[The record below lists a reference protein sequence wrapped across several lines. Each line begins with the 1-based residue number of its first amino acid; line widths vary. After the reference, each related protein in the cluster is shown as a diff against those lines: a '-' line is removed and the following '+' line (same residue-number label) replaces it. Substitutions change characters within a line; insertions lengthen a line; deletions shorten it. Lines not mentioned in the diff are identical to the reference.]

1 MISVRQY
8 LFSVGN
14 SRGLTRTLGR
24 IDVCRNAD
32 GRMCYRAGNSAV
44 VFKIRRGGA
53 CYALRCYTRKTRN
66 LEAVY
71 GPKLLRGELFVYRD
85 DRQGEWTDVVVDRWV
100 EGQTLHE
107 RIAAADRAEFARLAE
122 AFDRLAAA
130 MTADDCAH
138 GDLKPENIVVRPDGT
153 LRLIDFDASFLP
165 AFAGTES
172 PELGTAAFQH
182 PARTTADFDARLDD
196 FPAALISTAL
206 HALACDPTLR
216 ERYDTQD
223 TLLIDPHRLP
233 DDEALREILALFER
247 QGMALSYR
255 IARLLLSPGYRL
267 PGLPELFAR
276 AVRTGAAYGAA
287 HAAATRPQN
296 RSQKAPC
303 TAHGERNSRSG
314 GDGAVGVGEVLNTSD
329 IPFRTETDEDTLCA
343 AHDRRNSRSGGDG
356 AVGVG
361 EVLNTSDIPF
371 RTETDEDT
379 LCAAHDRRNSRSGGD
394 GAVGVGEVLN
404 TSDIPFRTET
414 DEDTLCAAHDRRNS
428 RSGGDGTVGVG
439 GAPDALCD
447 TEAPSE
453 RSTAPLVPPDTA
465 GTEGLRCAPSEA
477 APPAEAPELFVE
489 HGLWG
494 YRDLRTGETTIPPL
508 YDCGFDFTE
517 GLAAVRLGRTWHF
530 IDTDGHTVIR
540 CPGCEAVKPFRDG
553 KARILRGGRI
563 SEIDRDGHETPPAD
577 YVAEDIC

>member
-1 MISVRQY
+1 
-8 LFSVGN
+8 
-14 SRGLTRTLGR
+14 
-24 IDVCRNAD
+24 
-32 GRMCYRAGNSAV
+32 MCYRAGNSAV
-44 VFKIRRGGA
+44 VFKIRRNGA
-53 CYALRCYTRKTRN
+53 YYALRCYTRKTRN

-107 RIAAADRAEFARLAE
+107 RIAAADRTEFARMAE

-216 ERYDTQD
+216 ERFDTQD

-233 DDEALREILALFER
+233 DDEALHEILSLFER

-276 AVRTGAAYGAA
+276 AVRTGTAYGAA
-287 HAAATRPQN
+287 YGTAHAAAALPQN
-296 RSQKAPC
+296 RSQKASC
-303 TAHGERNSRSG
+303 TAHDERSSRSG
-314 GDGAVGVGEVLNTSD
+314 GHGAVG
-329 IPFRTETDEDTLCA
+329 A
-343 AHDRRNSRSGGDG
+343 
-356 AVGVG
+356 
-361 EVLNTSDIPF
+361 
-371 RTETDEDT
+371 
-379 LCAAHDRRNSRSGGD
+379 
-394 GAVGVGEVLN
+394 
-404 TSDIPFRTET
+404 
-414 DEDTLCAAHDRRNS
+414 
-428 RSGGDGTVGVG
+428 G

-447 TEAPSE
+447 TEALPES
-453 RSTAPLVPPDTA
+453 STAPFVPAGIA
-465 GTEGLRCAPSEA
+465 GTESFRGAPSEA
-477 APPAEAPELFVE
+477 ATPAEAPELFVE

-494 YRDLRTGETTIPPL
+494 YRDLRTGEAAIPPL

-517 GLAAVRLGRTWHF
+517 GLAAVQLGRTWHF
-530 IDTDGHTVIR
+530 IDTDGRTVIR

-563 SEIDRDGHETPPAD
+563 SEIDRDGHEIPPAD
-577 YVAEDIC
+577 SVAEGAS

>member
-343 AHDRRNSRSGGDG
+343 AH
-356 AVGVG
+356 G
-361 EVLNTSDIPF
+361 E
-371 RTETDEDT
+371 
-379 LCAAHDRRNSRSGGD
+379 RNSRSGGD

>member
-24 IDVCRNAD
+24 IDVCRDAD

-343 AHDRRNSRSGGDG
+343 AH
-356 AVGVG
+356 G
-361 EVLNTSDIPF
+361 E
-371 RTETDEDT
+371 
-379 LCAAHDRRNSRSGGD
+379 RNSRSGGD

-577 YVAEDIC
+577 SVAEDIC

>member
-24 IDVCRNAD
+24 IDVCRDAD

-233 DDEALREILALFER
+233 ADEALREILALFER

-276 AVRTGAAYGAA
+276 AVRTGAAYGTA
-287 HAAATRPQN
+287 HAAAARPQN

-343 AHDRRNSRSGGDG
+343 AHGKRNSRSGGDG

-361 EVLNTSDIPF
+361 E
-371 RTETDEDT
+371 
-379 LCAAHDRRNSRSGGD
+379 
-394 GAVGVGEVLN
+394 
-404 TSDIPFRTET
+404 
-414 DEDTLCAAHDRRNS
+414 
-428 RSGGDGTVGVG
+428 
-439 GAPDALCD
+439 APDALCD

-494 YRDLRTGETTIPPL
+494 YRDLRTGETMIPPL

-577 YVAEDIC
+577 YVAEDVC

>member
-394 GAVGVGEVLN
+394 G
-404 TSDIPFRTET
+404 
-414 DEDTLCAAHDRRNS
+414 
-428 RSGGDGTVGVG
+428 TVGVG

>member
-24 IDVCRNAD
+24 IDVCRDAD

-356 AVGVG
+356 
-361 EVLNTSDIPF
+361 
-371 RTETDEDT
+371 
-379 LCAAHDRRNSRSGGD
+379 
-394 GAVGVGEVLN
+394 
-404 TSDIPFRTET
+404 
-414 DEDTLCAAHDRRNS
+414 
-428 RSGGDGTVGVG
+428 TVGVG

>member
-24 IDVCRNAD
+24 IDVCRDAD

-233 DDEALREILALFER
+233 ADEALREILALFER

-276 AVRTGAAYGAA
+276 AVRTGAAYGTA
-287 HAAATRPQN
+287 HAAAARPQN

-343 AHDRRNSRSGGDG
+343 AHGERNSRSGGDG

-379 LCAAHDRRNSRSGGD
+379 LCAAHGERNSRSGGD
-394 GAVGVGEVLN
+394 GAVGVGE
-404 TSDIPFRTET
+404 
-414 DEDTLCAAHDRRNS
+414 
-428 RSGGDGTVGVG
+428 
-439 GAPDALCD
+439 APDALCD

-494 YRDLRTGETTIPPL
+494 YRDLRTGETMIPPL

-577 YVAEDIC
+577 SVAEDIC

>member
-1 MISVRQY
+1 
-8 LFSVGN
+8 
-14 SRGLTRTLGR
+14 
-24 IDVCRNAD
+24 
-32 GRMCYRAGNSAV
+32 MCYRAGNSAV

-165 AFAGTES
+165 AFTGTES

-276 AVRTGAAYGAA
+276 AVRTGTAYGAA
-287 HAAATRPQN
+287 HAAAARPQN

-303 TAHGERNSRSG
+303 TAHDERNSRSG
-314 GDGAVGVGEVLNTSD
+314 GDGA
-329 IPFRTETDEDTLCA
+329 
-343 AHDRRNSRSGGDG
+343 
-356 AVGVG
+356 
-361 EVLNTSDIPF
+361 
-371 RTETDEDT
+371 
-379 LCAAHDRRNSRSGGD
+379 
-394 GAVGVGEVLN
+394 
-404 TSDIPFRTET
+404 
-414 DEDTLCAAHDRRNS
+414 
-428 RSGGDGTVGVG
+428 VGVG

-465 GTEGLRCAPSEA
+465 GTEGLQCAPSEA

-494 YRDLRTGETTIPPL
+494 YRDLRTGEATIPPL

-517 GLAAVRLGRTWHF
+517 GLAAVQLGRTWHF

-553 KARILRGGRI
+553 KARILRGGRV

-577 YVAEDIC
+577 SVAEDVC

>member
-24 IDVCRNAD
+24 IDVCRDAD

-233 DDEALREILALFER
+233 ADEALREILALFER

-276 AVRTGAAYGAA
+276 AVRTGAEYGTA
-287 HAAATRPQN
+287 HAAAARPQN

-314 GDGAVGVGEVLNTSD
+314 GDGAVGVGE
-329 IPFRTETDEDTLCA
+329 
-343 AHDRRNSRSGGDG
+343 
-356 AVGVG
+356 
-361 EVLNTSDIPF
+361 
-371 RTETDEDT
+371 
-379 LCAAHDRRNSRSGGD
+379 
-394 GAVGVGEVLN
+394 
-404 TSDIPFRTET
+404 
-414 DEDTLCAAHDRRNS
+414 
-428 RSGGDGTVGVG
+428 
-439 GAPDALCD
+439 APDALCD

-465 GTEGLRCAPSEA
+465 GTEGFRCAPSET

-494 YRDLRTGETTIPPL
+494 YRDLRTGEATIPPL

-577 YVAEDIC
+577 SVAEDIC

>member
-24 IDVCRNAD
+24 IDVCRDAD

-85 DRQGEWTDVVVDRWV
+85 DRQGEWTDVVVGRWV

-122 AFDRLAAA
+122 AFDRLAA

-233 DDEALREILALFER
+233 ADEALREILALFER

-276 AVRTGAAYGAA
+276 AVRTGAEYGTA
-287 HAAATRPQN
+287 HAAAARPQN

-314 GDGAVGVGEVLNTSD
+314 GDGAVGVGE
-329 IPFRTETDEDTLCA
+329 
-343 AHDRRNSRSGGDG
+343 
-356 AVGVG
+356 
-361 EVLNTSDIPF
+361 
-371 RTETDEDT
+371 
-379 LCAAHDRRNSRSGGD
+379 
-394 GAVGVGEVLN
+394 
-404 TSDIPFRTET
+404 
-414 DEDTLCAAHDRRNS
+414 
-428 RSGGDGTVGVG
+428 
-439 GAPDALCD
+439 APDALCD

-465 GTEGLRCAPSEA
+465 GTEGFRCAPSET

-577 YVAEDIC
+577 SVAEDIC

>member
-24 IDVCRNAD
+24 IDVCRDAD

-233 DDEALREILALFER
+233 ADEALREILALFER

-276 AVRTGAAYGAA
+276 AVRTGAEYGTA
-287 HAAATRPQN
+287 HAAAARPQN

-314 GDGAVGVGEVLNTSD
+314 GDGAVGVGE
-329 IPFRTETDEDTLCA
+329 
-343 AHDRRNSRSGGDG
+343 
-356 AVGVG
+356 
-361 EVLNTSDIPF
+361 
-371 RTETDEDT
+371 
-379 LCAAHDRRNSRSGGD
+379 
-394 GAVGVGEVLN
+394 
-404 TSDIPFRTET
+404 
-414 DEDTLCAAHDRRNS
+414 
-428 RSGGDGTVGVG
+428 
-439 GAPDALCD
+439 APDALCD

-465 GTEGLRCAPSEA
+465 GTEGFRCAPSET

-577 YVAEDIC
+577 SVAEDIC

>member
-24 IDVCRNAD
+24 IDVCRDAD

-233 DDEALREILALFER
+233 ADEALREILALFER

-276 AVRTGAAYGAA
+276 AVRTGAAYGTA
-287 HAAATRPQN
+287 HAAAARPQN

-343 AHDRRNSRSGGDG
+343 AHGKRNSRSGGDG

-379 LCAAHDRRNSRSGGD
+379 LCAAHGKRNSRSGGD
-394 GAVGVGEVLN
+394 GA
-404 TSDIPFRTET
+404 
-414 DEDTLCAAHDRRNS
+414 
-428 RSGGDGTVGVG
+428 VGVG

-465 GTEGLRCAPSEA
+465 GTEGFRCAPSET

-494 YRDLRTGETTIPPL
+494 YRDLRTGEATIPPL

-577 YVAEDIC
+577 SVAEDIC

>member
-24 IDVCRNAD
+24 IDVCRDAD

-233 DDEALREILALFER
+233 ADEALREILALFER

-276 AVRTGAAYGAA
+276 AVRTGAAYGTA
-287 HAAATRPQN
+287 HAAAARPQN

-343 AHDRRNSRSGGDG
+343 AHGKRNSRSGGDG

-379 LCAAHDRRNSRSGGD
+379 LCAAHGERNSRSGGD
-394 GAVGVGEVLN
+394 GAVGVGE
-404 TSDIPFRTET
+404 
-414 DEDTLCAAHDRRNS
+414 
-428 RSGGDGTVGVG
+428 
-439 GAPDALCD
+439 APDALCD

-494 YRDLRTGETTIPPL
+494 YRDLRTGETMIPPL

-530 IDTDGHTVIR
+530 IDTDGQTVIR

-577 YVAEDIC
+577 YVAEDVC

>member
-24 IDVCRNAD
+24 IDVCRDAD

-233 DDEALREILALFER
+233 ADEALREILALFER

-276 AVRTGAAYGAA
+276 AVRTGAAYGTA
-287 HAAATRPQN
+287 HAAAARPQN

-343 AHDRRNSRSGGDG
+343 AHGKRNSRSGGDG

-379 LCAAHDRRNSRSGGD
+379 LCAAHGERNSRSGGD
-394 GAVGVGEVLN
+394 GAVGVGE
-404 TSDIPFRTET
+404 
-414 DEDTLCAAHDRRNS
+414 
-428 RSGGDGTVGVG
+428 
-439 GAPDALCD
+439 APDALCD

-494 YRDLRTGETTIPPL
+494 YRDLRTGETMIPPL

-577 YVAEDIC
+577 YVAEDVC

>member
-24 IDVCRNAD
+24 IDVCRDAD

-233 DDEALREILALFER
+233 ADEALREILALFER

-276 AVRTGAAYGAA
+276 AVRTGAEYGTA
-287 HAAATRPQN
+287 HAAAARPQN

-329 IPFRTETDEDTLCA
+329 IPFRTETDENTLCA
-343 AHDRRNSRSGGDG
+343 AHGKRNSRSGGDG

-371 RTETDEDT
+371 RTETDENT
-379 LCAAHDRRNSRSGGD
+379 LCAAHGKRNSRSGGD
-394 GAVGVGEVLN
+394 GAVGVGE
-404 TSDIPFRTET
+404 
-414 DEDTLCAAHDRRNS
+414 
-428 RSGGDGTVGVG
+428 
-439 GAPDALCD
+439 APDALCD

-577 YVAEDIC
+577 SVAEDIC